1 MAYADARTALR
12 DVFHGATAQ
21 ATDFA
26 METMTATEW
35 PPSGAPQGGF
45 PYAYIWSPRRSIE
58 HPPMMRHTQ
67 ATWRVEVVLG
77 PFSTGIEALSRR
89 MDAWVD
95 ALASLADVN
104 LSLGGDVSVVNGW
117 EFSELRESIAYEA
130 LWGFDVNITM
140 EIYEAKANAA

>member
-1 MAYADARTALR
+1 
-12 DVFHGATAQ
+12 
-21 ATDFA
+21 
-26 METMTATEW
+26 
-35 PPSGAPQGGF
+35 
-45 PYAYIWSPRRSIE
+45 
-58 HPPMMRHTQ
+58 MMRHTQ